1 MLLCSCSCV
10 GDSVVVKLA
19 RGFELCGA
27 LQRLS
32 LTLGDPRAQAL
43 SLELLERVEKD
54 PILRDTSTET
64 YALWNQ
70 TLVN

>member
-10 GDSVVVKLA
+10 GYSIVVKLA
-19 RGFELCGA
+19 RGFELCSA

-32 LTLGDPRAQAL
+32 PTSGDPRAQAL
-43 SLELLERVEKD
+43 SLELLERVERD
-54 PILRDTSTET
+54 PILRDTSTKT